1 MSTLEAVLAQYE
13 KNKQATSGTVGM
25 SQEDRMKKYFTT
37 VLPKG
42 IRSQEKRIRILP
54 AKDGSPFVEVF
65 FHEIQVNGDWVKL
78 YDPKQEGKR
87 SPLDE
92 VREGLMAS
100 GVESD
105 KVLARQYRSRKFFIV
120 KLIDRD
126 NEQDGVKF
134 WRFKYNTKSEG
145 VYDKLIPLFRNKGDI
160 TDPLKGR
167 DLILNLNL
175 SKAGNGRDYTTI
187 TQIIPEDPSPL
198 HEDKSVADSWIND
211 PLIWSDVYSKKPE
224 EYLEMVATDQNPKWD
239 SVTGKW
245 VSTSSGE
252 EKIGGSN
259 KTEQPQTQEP
269 DYVDPQEGFTE
280 DDELPF

>member
-1 MSTLEAVLAQYE
+1 MSALDSVLAQYE

-92 VREGLMAS
+92 VREGLMTS

>member
-259 KTEQPQTQEP
+259 KTEQPQTQES

>member
-92 VREGLMAS
+92 VREGLMTS

-259 KTEQPQTQEP
+259 KTEQPQTQES

>member
-1 MSTLEAVLAQYE
+1 
-13 KNKQATSGTVGM
+13 
-25 SQEDRMKKYFTT
+25 
-37 VLPKG
+37 
-42 IRSQEKRIRILP
+42 
-54 AKDGSPFVEVF
+54 VEVY
-65 FHEIQVNGDWVKL
+65 FHEVQVNGDWVKL

-259 KTEQPQTQEP
+259 KQEQVQSQEQ

-280 DDELPF
+280 DEELPF

>member
-92 VREGLMAS
+92 VREGLMTS

-160 TDPLKGR
+160 TDQLKGR

>member
-1 MSTLEAVLAQYE
+1 
-13 KNKQATSGTVGM
+13 M

-92 VREGLMAS
+92 VREGLMTS

>member
-92 VREGLMAS
+92 VREGLMTS

>member
-13 KNKQATSGTVGM
+13 KNKQATSGAGAM

-37 VLPKG
+37 VLPPG
-42 IRSQEKRIRILP
+42 RRSEEKRIRILP
-54 AKDGSPFVEVF
+54 AKDGSPFVEVY

-92 VREGLMAS
+92 VREGLLTT
-100 GVESD
+100 GIESD

-175 SKAGNGRDYTTI
+175 SKSGNGRDYTTI

-198 HEDKSVADSWIND
+198 HEDKSVAESWIND
-211 PLIWSDVYSKKPE
+211 PLVWSDVYSKKPE
-224 EYLEMVATDQNPKWD
+224 EYLEMVATNQNPKWD
-239 SVTGKW
+239 SVAGKW
-245 VSTSSGE
+245 VSTSMEE
-252 EKIGGSN
+252 EKIGGLN
-259 KTEQPQTQEP
+259 KTERPSQQEP
-269 DYVDPQEGFTE
+269 LYVDPQDSQPE
-280 DDELPF
+280 DDDLPF